1 MQLTALQ
8 FRECTLEHS
17 VEEASFGLTIHGKK
31 YRVAPHQNIDF
42 AHTVEASKSA
52 VGVLNIGKDIFDVYE
67 FAELGPHQNL
77 DTLTA
82 RELQI
87 TKLIAHGMC
96 DKAIAREL
104 GISENTV
111 REHLRRV
118 FHKLAITK
126 RTSLVARCIRSG
138 LD

>member
-1 MQLTALQ
+1 MQLTALRI
-8 FRECTLEHS
+8 REHTLE
-17 VEEASFGLTIHGKK
+17 VEGEIANFGLTIYGKK
-31 YRVAPHQNIDF
+31 YRVAPHLTSDF
-42 AHTVEASKSA
+42 VETGQETKSA
-52 VGVLNIGKDIFDVYE
+52 VGILNVGEAIYDVYE
-67 FAELGPHQNL
+67 CAEQDPHQSL
-77 DTLTA
+77 DALTA